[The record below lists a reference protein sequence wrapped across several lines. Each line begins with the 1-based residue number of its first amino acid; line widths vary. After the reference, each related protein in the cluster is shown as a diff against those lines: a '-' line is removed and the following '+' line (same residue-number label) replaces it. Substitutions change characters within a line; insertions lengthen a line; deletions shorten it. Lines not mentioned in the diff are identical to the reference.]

1 MSYNVE
7 MFFPLT
13 STPFSRSGYRELL
26 PSKEL
31 APYVRGFWTS
41 WNEKESASQIEVL
54 SVPAPIIPDLCADII
69 IATDETENKADGRE
83 ISSMFFCGVSDKM
96 FESTHS
102 QGQYR
107 RLFGIRFYAWQ
118 ASLFSDE
125 PLSKTSNGF
134 FDLESYFMTA
144 RKLLL
149 AKLSP
154 AMDLEKFKQIAEE
167 TLLELLARPASKMP
181 EQNPLVMDAI
191 IQMIRTRGSQS
202 LSSMLKDI
210 HASERQLERFF
221 AQTLSLSPKKV
232 SSLIRYQS
240 LWQSVCFS
248 KNFDIQDAVADFG
261 YFDQAHLLNDF
272 KKFHG
277 MNLTEARK
285 IAFRAK

>member
-1 MSYNVE
+1 

-13 STPFSRSGYRELL
+13 STPFSHSGYRELL

-31 APYVRGFWTS
+31 APYVRAFWTS
-41 WNEKESASQIEVL
+41 WNEKESASQIEI
-54 SVPAPIIPDLCADII
+54 SPAPIIPDLCADII
-69 IATDETENKADGRE
+69 ITTDGIENKAEGRE

-96 FESTHS
+96 FASVHS
-102 QGQYR
+102 QGSHKQ
-107 RLFGIRFYAWQ
+107 LFGIRFYAWQ
-118 ASLFSDE
+118 ASVFSDE
-125 PLSKTSNGF
+125 PLLKTSNGF
-134 FDLESYFMTA
+134 FGLESHFQTI

-154 AMDLEKFKQIAEE
+154 VMNLEGFKQIAEE
-167 TLLELLARPASKMP
+167 TLLELLARSASKTP
-181 EQNPLVMDAI
+181 EKNPLIMDAI
-191 IQMIRTRGSQS
+191 IQMIRTRGSLP
-202 LSSMLKDI
+202 LSSIIKDI
-210 HASERQLERFF
+210 HTTERQLERLF

-240 LWQSVCFS
+240 LWQNVCFS

-261 YFDQAHLLNDF
+261 YFDQSHLLNDF

-285 IAFRAK
+285 IAFSAK

>member
-1 MSYNVE
+1 

-13 STPFSRSGYRELL
+13 STPFSCSGYRELL
-26 PSKEL
+26 PSNEL
-31 APYVRGFWTS
+31 ASYVRAFWTS
-41 WNEKESASQIEVL
+41 GNEVL
-54 SVPAPIIPDLCADII
+54 PAPIIPDLCADII
-69 IATDETENKADGRE
+69 IVTDGTENKSDGRE
-83 ISSMFFCGVSDKM
+83 ISSMFFCGVNDKM
-96 FESTHS
+96 FASAHS
-102 QGQYR
+102 QGQHR

-118 ASLFSDE
+118 ASVFSDE
-125 PLSKTSNGF
+125 PLLKTANGF
-134 FDLESYFMTA
+134 FGLELHFLTA

-154 AMDLEKFKQIAEE
+154 VINLEEFKQVAEE
-167 TLLELLARPASKMP
+167 TLLELLARPASKIP

-191 IQMIRTRGSQS
+191 IQMIRTRGSQN
-202 LSSMLKDI
+202 LSSLLKDI

-248 KNFDIQDAVADFG
+248 KKFDIQDAVADFG

-277 MNLTEARK
+277 MNLAQARK
-285 IAFRAK
+285 IAFSKK

>member
-1 MSYNVE
+1 MNE

-31 APYVRGFWTS
+31 APYVRCFWTS
-41 WNEKESASQIEVL
+41 WNEVS
-54 SVPAPIIPDLCADII
+54 SVPIIPDLCADII
-69 IATDETENKADGRE
+69 IATDGTENKADGRE

-96 FESTHS
+96 FESVHS
-102 QGQYR
+102 QGQCR

-118 ASLFSDE
+118 ASAFSDE
-125 PLSKTSNGF
+125 PLFKTANGF
-134 FDLESYFMTA
+134 FELRAHFLAIEKSLRSKFSTAMNLE
-144 RKLLL
+144 
-149 AKLSP
+149 
-154 AMDLEKFKQIAEE
+154 EFKQIAEE
-167 TLLELLARPASKMP
+167 TLLKLLVRPASKRP
-181 EQNPLVMDAI
+181 EQNSLVMDAI
-191 IQMIRTRGSQS
+191 TQMIRTRGSQN
-202 LSSMLKDI
+202 LSSLLKDI

-221 AQTLSLSPKKV
+221 AQALSLSPKKV
-232 SSLIRYQS
+232 SSLIRYQG

-248 KNFDIQDAVADFG
+248 KIFDIQDAVAEFG

-285 IAFRAK
+285 IAFSAK

>member
-1 MSYNVE
+1 

-13 STPFSRSGYRELL
+13 SRPFSCPDYSELL

-31 APYVRGFWTS
+31 APYVRAFWTS
-41 WNEKESASQIEVL
+41 GNEVL
-54 SVPAPIIPDLCADII
+54 PAPIIPDLCADII
-69 IATDETENKADGRE
+69 IATDGTENKSDGRE

-96 FESTHS
+96 FTSVHS
-102 QGQYR
+102 QGQHR

-118 ASLFSDE
+118 ASAFSDE
-125 PLSKTSNGF
+125 PLLKTANGF
-134 FDLESYFMTA
+134 FGLESHFLTA

-154 AMDLEKFKQIAEE
+154 VMNLEEFKQVAEE
-167 TLLELLARPASKMP
+167 TLLELLARPASKIP
-181 EQNPLVMDAI
+181 EQNPIVMDAI
-191 IQMIRTRGSQS
+191 IQMIRTRGSQN
-202 LSSMLKDI
+202 LSSLLKDI

-248 KNFDIQDAVADFG
+248 KKFDIQDAVADFG

-277 MNLTEARK
+277 MNLAQARK
-285 IAFRAK
+285 IALGAK

>member
-1 MSYNVE
+1 

-13 STPFSRSGYRELL
+13 STPFSCSGYRELL

-31 APYVRGFWTS
+31 APYVRAFWTS
-41 WNEKESASQIEVL
+41 GNEVL
-54 SVPAPIIPDLCADII
+54 PAPIIPDLCADII
-69 IATDETENKADGRE
+69 IETDGIENKSDGRE

-96 FESTHS
+96 FTSVHS
-102 QGQYR
+102 QGQHR

-118 ASLFSDE
+118 TSAFSDE
-125 PLSKTSNGF
+125 PLLKTANGF
-134 FDLESYFMTA
+134 FDLELHFLTA

-154 AMDLEKFKQIAEE
+154 VMNLEEFKQVAEE
-167 TLLELLARPASKMP
+167 TLLELLARPASKIP

-191 IQMIRTRGSQS
+191 IQMIRTRGSKN
-202 LSSMLKDI
+202 LSSLLKDI

-248 KNFDIQDAVADFG
+248 KKFDIQDAVADFG
-261 YFDQAHLLNDF
+261 YFDQSHLLNDF

-277 MNLTEARK
+277 MTLAQARK
-285 IAFRAK
+285 IALGAK

>member
-1 MSYNVE
+1 

-13 STPFSRSGYRELL
+13 SRPFSCSGYSELL

-31 APYVRGFWTS
+31 APYVRAFWTLG
-41 WNEKESASQIEVL
+41 NEVL
-54 SVPAPIIPDLCADII
+54 PAPIIPDLCADII
-69 IATDETENKADGRE
+69 IATDGTENKSDGRE

-96 FESTHS
+96 FTSVHS
-102 QGQYR
+102 QGQHR

-118 ASLFSDE
+118 ASVFSDE
-125 PLSKTSNGF
+125 PLLKTANGF
-134 FDLESYFMTA
+134 FGLESHFLTA

-154 AMDLEKFKQIAEE
+154 VMNLEEFKQVAEE
-167 TLLELLARPASKMP
+167 TLLELLARPASKIP

-191 IQMIRTRGSQS
+191 IQMIRTRGSQNISS
-202 LSSMLKDI
+202 LLKDI

-248 KNFDIQDAVADFG
+248 KKFDIQDAVADFG

-277 MNLTEARK
+277 MTLAQARK
-285 IAFRAK
+285 IALGAK

>member
-1 MSYNVE
+1 

-13 STPFSRSGYRELL
+13 SRPFSCSGYRELL

-31 APYVRGFWTS
+31 EPYVRAFWTS
-41 WNEKESASQIEVL
+41 GNEVL
-54 SVPAPIIPDLCADII
+54 PAPIIPDLCADII
-69 IATDETENKADGRE
+69 IATDGTENKSDGRE

-96 FESTHS
+96 FTSVHS
-102 QGQYR
+102 QGQHR

-118 ASLFSDE
+118 ASVFSDE
-125 PLSKTSNGF
+125 PLLKTANGF
-134 FDLESYFMTA
+134 FGLELHFLTA

-154 AMDLEKFKQIAEE
+154 VMNLEEFKQVAEE

-181 EQNPLVMDAI
+181 EQNPIVMDAI
-191 IQMIRTRGSQS
+191 IQMIRTRGSQN
-202 LSSMLKDI
+202 LSSLLKDI

-248 KNFDIQDAVADFG
+248 KKFDIQDAVADFG

-277 MNLTEARK
+277 MNLTQARK
-285 IAFRAK
+285 IALGAK

>member
-1 MSYNVE
+1 MLNQ

-41 WNEKESASQIEVL
+41 WNENGSASQIEVT
-54 SVPAPIIPDLCADII
+54 PAPIIPDLCADII
-69 IATDETENKADGRE
+69 IATDGSENEADGRE

-96 FESTHS
+96 FASVHS
-102 QGQYR
+102 QGQHR

-118 ASLFSDE
+118 ASVFSDE
-125 PLSKTSNGF
+125 PLLKTANGF
-134 FDLESYFMTA
+134 FDLESHFLTA

-154 AMDLEKFKQIAEE
+154 VMSLEEFKRLAEE
-167 TLLELLARPASKMP
+167 SLLELLARPATKMP
-181 EQNPLVMDAI
+181 EQNPLVTDAI
-191 IQMIRTRGSQS
+191 IQMIRTRGSQQ
-202 LSSMLKDI
+202 LSSILKDI

-221 AQTLSLSPKKV
+221 AQALSLSPKKV

-240 LWQSVCFS
+240 LWQTACFS
-248 KNFDIQDAVADFG
+248 KNFDIQDAVAEFG

-277 MNLTEARK
+277 MSLTEARK
-285 IAFRAK
+285 IALAAK

>member
-1 MSYNVE
+1 

-13 STPFSRSGYRELL
+13 STPFSCSGYRELL
-26 PSKEL
+26 PSNEL
-31 APYVRGFWTS
+31 ASYVRAFWTS
-41 WNEKESASQIEVL
+41 GNEVL
-54 SVPAPIIPDLCADII
+54 PAPIIPDLCADII
-69 IATDETENKADGRE
+69 IVTDGTENKSDGRE

-96 FESTHS
+96 FTSVHS
-102 QGQYR
+102 QGQHR

-118 ASLFSDE
+118 ASVFSDE
-125 PLSKTSNGF
+125 PLLKTANGF
-134 FDLESYFMTA
+134 FGLELHFLTA

-154 AMDLEKFKQIAEE
+154 VMNLEEFKQVAEE
-167 TLLELLARPASKMP
+167 TLLELLARPASKIP

-191 IQMIRTRGSQS
+191 IQMIRTRGSQN
-202 LSSMLKDI
+202 LSSLLKDI

-248 KNFDIQDAVADFG
+248 KKFDIQDAVSDFG

-285 IAFRAK
+285 IAFSKK

>member
-1 MSYNVE
+1 

-31 APYVRGFWTS
+31 APYVRCFWTS
-41 WNEKESASQIEVL
+41 WNEKESASQITV
-54 SVPAPIIPDLCADII
+54 SPAPIIPDLCADII
-69 IATDETENKADGRE
+69 IATDGTEKE
-83 ISSMFFCGVSDKM
+83 FFFCGVSDKT
-96 FESTHS
+96 FASVHS
-102 QGQYR
+102 QGQRR

-118 ASLFSDE
+118 ASAFSDE
-125 PLSKTSNGF
+125 PLFKTANGF
-134 FDLESYFMTA
+134 FELRAHFLTIEKSLLSKFSPTMNLE
-144 RKLLL
+144 
-149 AKLSP
+149 
-154 AMDLEKFKQIAEE
+154 EFKQIAEE
-167 TLLELLARPASKMP
+167 TLLKLLVRPASKRP
-181 EQNPLVMDAI
+181 EQNSLVMDAI
-191 IQMIRTRGSQS
+191 TQMIRTRGSQN
-202 LSSMLKDI
+202 LSSLLKDI

-248 KNFDIQDAVADFG
+248 KIFDIQDAVAEFG

-285 IAFRAK
+285 IAFSAK

>member
-1 MSYNVE
+1 

-13 STPFSRSGYRELL
+13 SRPFSCSGYWELL

-31 APYVRGFWTS
+31 AHYVRGFWTS
-41 WNEKESASQIEVL
+41 WNEVL
-54 SVPAPIIPDLCADII
+54 PAPIIPDLCADII
-69 IATDETENKADGRE
+69 IVTDGTENKSDGRE

-96 FESTHS
+96 FTSVHS
-102 QGQYR
+102 QGLHR

-118 ASLFSDE
+118 ASVFSDE
-125 PLSKTSNGF
+125 LLLKTANGF
-134 FDLESYFMTA
+134 FGLELHFLTA

-154 AMDLEKFKQIAEE
+154 VMNLEEFKQVAEE
-167 TLLELLARPASKMP
+167 TLLELLARPASKIP

-191 IQMIRTRGSQS
+191 IQMIRTRGSQN
-202 LSSMLKDI
+202 LSSLLKDI

-248 KNFDIQDAVADFG
+248 KKFDIQDAVADFG

-277 MNLTEARK
+277 MNLAQARK
-285 IAFRAK
+285 IALGAK

>member
-1 MSYNVE
+1 

-13 STPFSRSGYRELL
+13 SRPFSCSGYIELL

-31 APYVRGFWTS
+31 APYVRAFWTS
-41 WNEKESASQIEVL
+41 WNEVL
-54 SVPAPIIPDLCADII
+54 PAPIIPDLCADII
-69 IATDETENKADGRE
+69 IVTDGTENKSDGRE

-96 FESTHS
+96 FTSVHS
-102 QGQYR
+102 QGQHR

-118 ASLFSDE
+118 ASVFSDE
-125 PLSKTSNGF
+125 PLLKTANGF
-134 FDLESYFMTA
+134 FGLELHFLTA

-154 AMDLEKFKQIAEE
+154 VMNLEEFKQVAEE
-167 TLLELLARPASKMP
+167 TLLELLARPASKIP

-191 IQMIRTRGSQS
+191 IQMIRTRGSQN
-202 LSSMLKDI
+202 LSSLLKDI

-248 KNFDIQDAVADFG
+248 KKFDIQDAVADFG

-277 MNLTEARK
+277 MTLAQARK
-285 IAFRAK
+285 IALGAK

>member
-1 MSYNVE
+1 

-13 STPFSRSGYRELL
+13 SRPFSCSGYRELL

-31 APYVRGFWTS
+31 APYVRAFWTS
-41 WNEKESASQIEVL
+41 GNEVL
-54 SVPAPIIPDLCADII
+54 TAPIIPDLCTDII
-69 IATDETENKADGRE
+69 IVTDGTENKSDGRE

-96 FESTHS
+96 FTSVHS
-102 QGQYR
+102 QGQHR

-118 ASLFSDE
+118 ASVFSDE
-125 PLSKTSNGF
+125 PLLKTANGF
-134 FDLESYFMTA
+134 FDLELHFLTA

-154 AMDLEKFKQIAEE
+154 VMNLEEFKQVAEE
-167 TLLELLARPASKMP
+167 TLLELLARPASKIP

-191 IQMIRTRGSQS
+191 IQMIRTRGSQN
-202 LSSMLKDI
+202 LSSLLKDI

-240 LWQSVCFS
+240 LWQSVCLS
-248 KNFDIQDAVADFG
+248 KKFDIQDAVADFG

-277 MNLTEARK
+277 MNLAQARK
-285 IAFRAK
+285 IALGAK

>member
-1 MSYNVE
+1 

-13 STPFSRSGYRELL
+13 STPFSCSGYRELL

-31 APYVRGFWTS
+31 APYVRAFWTS
-41 WNEKESASQIEVL
+41 WNEVL
-54 SVPAPIIPDLCADII
+54 PAPIIPDLCADII
-69 IATDETENKADGRE
+69 IVTDGTENKSDGRE

-96 FESTHS
+96 FTSVHS
-102 QGQYR
+102 QGQHR

-118 ASLFSDE
+118 ASVFSDE
-125 PLSKTSNGF
+125 PLLKTANGF
-134 FDLESYFMTA
+134 FGLELHFLTA

-154 AMDLEKFKQIAEE
+154 VMNLEEFKQVAEE
-167 TLLELLARPASKMP
+167 TLLELLARPASKIP
-181 EQNPLVMDAI
+181 EQNPIVMDAI
-191 IQMIRTRGSQS
+191 IQMIRTRGSQN
-202 LSSMLKDI
+202 LSSLLKDI

-248 KNFDIQDAVADFG
+248 KKFDIQDAVADFG

-277 MNLTEARK
+277 MNLAQARK
-285 IAFRAK
+285 IALGAK

>member
-1 MSYNVE
+1 

-13 STPFSRSGYRELL
+13 STPFSCSGYRELL

-31 APYVRGFWTS
+31 APYVRAFWTS
-41 WNEKESASQIEVL
+41 WNEVL
-54 SVPAPIIPDLCADII
+54 PAPIIPDLCADII
-69 IATDETENKADGRE
+69 IVTDGTENKSDGRE
-83 ISSMFFCGVSDKM
+83 ISSMLFCGVSDKM
-96 FESTHS
+96 FTSVHS
-102 QGQYR
+102 QGRHR
-107 RLFGIRFYAWQ
+107 RLFGIRFYVWQ
-118 ASLFSDE
+118 ASVFSDE
-125 PLSKTSNGF
+125 PLLKTANGF
-134 FDLESYFMTA
+134 FGLELHFLTA

-154 AMDLEKFKQIAEE
+154 VMNLEEFKQVAEE
-167 TLLELLARPASKMP
+167 TLLELLARPASKIP

-191 IQMIRTRGSQS
+191 IQMIRTRGSQN
-202 LSSMLKDI
+202 LSSLLKDI

-248 KNFDIQDAVADFG
+248 KIFDIQDAVAEFG

-285 IAFRAK
+285 IAFSAK

>member
-1 MSYNVE
+1 

-13 STPFSRSGYRELL
+13 STPFSCSGYRELL

-31 APYVRGFWTS
+31 APYVRAFWTS
-41 WNEKESASQIEVL
+41 GNEVL
-54 SVPAPIIPDLCADII
+54 PAPIIPDLCADII
-69 IATDETENKADGRE
+69 IVTDGTENKSDGRE

-96 FESTHS
+96 FTSVHS
-102 QGQYR
+102 QGQHR

-118 ASLFSDE
+118 ASVFSDE
-125 PLSKTSNGF
+125 PLLKTANGF
-134 FDLESYFMTA
+134 FDLELHFLTA

-154 AMDLEKFKQIAEE
+154 VMNLEEFKQVAEE
-167 TLLELLARPASKMP
+167 TLLELLARPASKIP

-191 IQMIRTRGSQS
+191 IQMIRTRGSQN
-202 LSSMLKDI
+202 LSSLLKDI

-248 KNFDIQDAVADFG
+248 KKFDIQDAVADFG

-277 MNLTEARK
+277 MTLTQARK
-285 IAFRAK
+285 IALGAK

>member
-1 MSYNVE
+1 

-13 STPFSRSGYRELL
+13 SRPFSCSGYRELL

-31 APYVRGFWTS
+31 APYVRAFWTS
-41 WNEKESASQIEVL
+41 WNEVL
-54 SVPAPIIPDLCADII
+54 PAPIIPDLCADII
-69 IATDETENKADGRE
+69 IVTDGTENKSDGRE

-96 FESTHS
+96 FTSVHS
-102 QGQYR
+102 QGQHR

-118 ASLFSDE
+118 ASVFSDE
-125 PLSKTSNGF
+125 PLLKTANGF
-134 FDLESYFMTA
+134 FGLESHFLTA

-154 AMDLEKFKQIAEE
+154 VMNLEEFKQVAEE
-167 TLLELLARPASKMP
+167 TLLELLARPASKIP
-181 EQNPLVMDAI
+181 EQNPIVMDAI
-191 IQMIRTRGSQS
+191 IQMIRTRGSQN
-202 LSSMLKDI
+202 LSSLLKDI

-248 KNFDIQDAVADFG
+248 KKFDIQDAVADFG

-277 MNLTEARK
+277 MNLAQARK
-285 IAFRAK
+285 IALGAK

>member
-1 MSYNVE
+1 

-31 APYVRGFWTS
+31 TPYVRAFWTS
-41 WNEKESASQIEVL
+41 WNEKESTSQIKV
-54 SVPAPIIPDLCADII
+54 SPAPIIPDLCADII
-69 IATDETENKADGRE
+69 IATDGTESEADGRE

-96 FESTHS
+96 FASAHS
-102 QGQYR
+102 QGQHR

-118 ASLFSDE
+118 ASAFSDE
-125 PLSKTSNGF
+125 PLFKTANGF

-154 AMDLEKFKQIAEE
+154 IMTLEEFKQVAEE
-167 TLLELLARPASKMP
+167 TLLELLAHPASKMP
-181 EQNPLVMDAI
+181 EQNQLITDAI
-191 IQMIRTRGSQS
+191 IQMIRTRGSQN
-202 LSSMLKDI
+202 LSSLLKDI

-240 LWQSVCFS
+240 LWQSACFS

-277 MNLTEARK
+277 MNLTQARK
-285 IAFRAK
+285 IAFNNSF